1 MGVLGVILFVLY
13 VIDAVLLAF
22 FVLIQ
27 DEQGDSLGGI
37 FGGGSNTAFG
47 ASSSNVLVKITR
59 ILGVLFLVLSLT
71 VAFFLKSENS
81 DNVIGESRILSESAA
96 DGAWWESDAVVPSSD
111 KGSELVIPQD

>member
-13 VIDAVLLAF
+13 VFDAILLAF

-71 VAFFLKSENS
+71 VALFLKSSNNDS
-81 DNVIGESRILSESAA
+81 VIGESRILNEQTT
-96 DGAWWESDAVVPSSD
+96 DGNWWESDTVLPASD